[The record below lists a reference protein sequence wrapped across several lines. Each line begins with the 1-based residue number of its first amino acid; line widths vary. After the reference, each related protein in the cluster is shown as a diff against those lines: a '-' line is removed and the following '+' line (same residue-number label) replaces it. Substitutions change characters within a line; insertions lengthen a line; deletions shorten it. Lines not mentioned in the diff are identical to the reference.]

1 MSQRYTLLEI
11 SSLPANRGRS
21 TALTPLTVATA
32 GTVRTRDALSS
43 DLADNSSSNNGGIG
57 SVEPEEFG
65 SLVDDDTNSALRID
79 SLFRILYSI
88 QDTDPENDYNVD
100 ARALAALTIQ
110 TANDTVE
117 LANYNNRPKLDAG
130 DEPTIDD
137 NTNSELEGKDTTI
150 TSTTSA
156 TVPTT
161 VPSIVS
167 TNVSTTVYIFSVA
180 QALARA
186 QAQAMYTPLVLG
198 SFGPNIS
205 VSLDKKIVTSS
216 GNVLSKELKL
226 ALQCIQTSVSRIDF
240 GSLSKILKTIILE
253 SSIVDDLPLT
263 VNTIKKHT
271 KDFIPILELRKLIVP
286 LTAEQIPLIPASLKD
301 RGSQHT
307 EEQMHFFNIREIIV
321 RIVIS
326 DLFHSVY

>member
-11 SSLPANRGRS
+11 SSLPTDRGRS
-21 TALTPLTVATA
+21 TALTPLTAATA

-43 DLADNSSSNNGGIG
+43 DLADNSSSNNGGTG
-57 SVEPEEFG
+57 GVEPEEFG
-65 SLVDDDTNSALRID
+65 SLADDDTNSALRVD
-79 SLFRILYSI
+79 SLFCVLYSI
-88 QDTDPENDYNVD
+88 QDTDPENDYNID
-100 ARALAALTIQ
+100 ARVLATLTIQ
-110 TANDTVE
+110 TANDAIE
-117 LANYNNRPKLDAG
+117 LADYNNRPKPDAG

-137 NTNSELEGKDTTI
+137 NTDSEPEGKDTTI

-167 TNVSTTVYIFSVA
+167 TNASTTVYIFSIA

-186 QAQAMYTPLVLG
+186 QAQAIYTPLVLG

-226 ALQCIQTSVSRIDF
+226 ALQYIQTSVSRIDF

-253 SSIVDDLPLT
+253 SSVVDNLPLT

-271 KDFIPILELRKLIVP
+271 KDFIPIPELRKLIVP
-286 LTAEQIPLIPASLKD
+286 LTAEQIPLIPAGLKD
-301 RGSQHT
+301 RGSQYI
-307 EEQMHFFNIREIIV
+307 EEQMYFFNVREIIV
-321 RIVIS
+321 RIVTS

>member
-11 SSLPANRGRS
+11 SSLPADRGRS
-21 TALTPLTVATA
+21 TALTPLTAATA

-57 SVEPEEFG
+57 GVEPEEFG
-65 SLVDDDTNSALRID
+65 SLADDDTNSALYTD
-79 SLFRILYSI
+79 SLFRVLYSI

-100 ARALAALTIQ
+100 ARALATLTIQ
-110 TANDTVE
+110 TANNTIE
-117 LANYNNRPKLDAG
+117 LADYNNRPKPDTG

-137 NTNSELEGKDTTI
+137 NTNSELEGKDTII

-156 TVPTT
+156 TAPTT
-161 VPSIVS
+161 ATSIAS
-167 TNVSTTVYIFSVA
+167 TNASTTIYIFSIA
-180 QALARA
+180 QALA
-186 QAQAMYTPLVLG
+186 QAQAIYAPLVLG

-226 ALQCIQTSVSRIDF
+226 ALQYIQTSISRIDF
-240 GSLSKILKTIILE
+240 GSLSKILKTIIPE
-253 SSIVDDLPLT
+253 SSIVDNLPLT
-263 VNTIKKHT
+263 VNTIKKYT

-286 LTAEQIPLIPASLKD
+286 LTVEQIPLILAGLKD
-301 RGSQHT
+301 RGSQYI
-307 EEQMHFFNIREIIV
+307 EEQIHFFNVREIIV
-321 RIVIS
+321 RIVTS
-326 DLFHSVY
+326 NLFHSVY